1 MGMKVHVTGAGGFIG
16 RNLLGALSRA
26 GHELLPAPSGAEAVV
41 HLAAIAH
48 RHASRAELDEV
59 NVRLAARV
67 GREAAAHGARLVFL
81 SSVKVHGEES
91 RAPFTE
97 RSPIAPQD
105 AYAVSKVRAED
116 LLGAIPRLRL
126 AVLRPPLVYG
136 PGVKANFL
144 ALMRAIARGWP
155 LPLAAIDNRRSVIY
169 VGNLVD
175 AIVRCLGAE
184 GTYLVSDGESVST
197 PALCRELGAAL
208 GRPARLVPFPSSLL
222 PRKLGASLEVDDSVI
237 RERLGW
243 RPPYRRE
250 QGLRATAEWYLGGR
264 PLEGRGAR

>member
-1 MGMKVHVTGAGGFIG
+1 MGMRVHVTGAGGFVGRALVPELLRRGHEVIDAIG
-16 RNLLGALSRA
+16 R
-26 GHELLPAPSGAEAVV
+26 AEAVV

-48 RHASRAELDEV
+48 RRASREQLDEV

-67 GREAAAHGARLVFL
+67 GREAAAQGARLVFL

-91 RAPFTE
+91 HAPITE
-97 RSPIAPQD
+97 HSPLAPQD
-105 AYAVSKVRAED
+105 AYAMSKVRAED
-116 LLGAIPRLRL
+116 LLGAIPGLRL

-155 LPLAAIDNRRSVIY
+155 LPLGAIDNRRSFIY
-169 VGNLVD
+169 VGNLAD

-184 GTYLVSDGESVST
+184 GTYLVSDGEPVST
-197 PALCRELGAAL
+197 PSLCRELGAAL
-208 GRPARLVPFPSSLL
+208 GRPARLVPFPGALL
-222 PRKLGASLEVDDSVI
+222 PRKLRASLEVDDRAI

-243 RPPYRRE
+243 RPPYTRS
-250 QGLRATAEWYLGGR
+250 QGLRATAEWYR
-264 PLEGRGAR
+264 AR